1 MTIKCQC
8 RFHIKII
15 IHVSARLNKIEIL
28 HERKSLFLKYSGK
41 VLKLKKKM
49 LVRLEPV
56 HEDGGAAAWQSGS

>member
-1 MTIKCQC
+1 MKCQC
-8 RFHIKII
+8 RFHIKIFI
-15 IHVSARLNKIEIL
+15 QVSARLNKIEIL

-56 HEDGGAAAWQSGS
+56 HEDGGAAA